1 MANTT
6 IPQSLIM
13 KAWAKD
19 TWEAGLRKSFFD
31 KFTGEG
37 AGNIVQIKTELK
49 KGKGDSINIPLLLPL
64 SGAGVSGDND
74 LEGNEEAL
82 IYRDFDV
89 SIDQLRNA
97 VRIAGNFEEQKTQI
111 NMRQDA
117 KNALS
122 DWLATTVDK
131 RIFTALTESPSADRV
146 VYAGSATSEA
156 TIGQTDVFSTD
167 VIGIAKRIAT
177 ENEDTAIK
185 PIRVD
190 GAERYI
196 MIIDQWQARDLMK
209 DSKWLEAQQ
218 YANVRGEKNPIFTGA
233 LGMYNGVVIHQ
244 CNRISRTKTGAS
256 DCMVGH
262 ALFLGAQAA
271 VMAVGNDP
279 VWNEKTF
286 DYGNSVGFAFGRIFG
301 IKKAAFDYS
310 SAGTGTKTDFGCVN
324 VLTSSVSD

>member
-1 MANTT
+1 MAKTT
-6 IPQSLIM
+6 IPSSLVM
-13 KAWAKD
+13 KAWAKN
-19 TWEAGLRKSFFD
+19 TWEAGIAKAFFS

-49 KGKGDSINIPLLLPL
+49 KGKGDSINIPLLMPL
-64 SGAGVSGDND
+64 SGTGVTGDND

-89 SIDQLRNA
+89 TINQLRNA

-117 KNALS
+117 KSALS
-122 DWLATTVDK
+122 DWLATTIDK
-131 RIFTALTESPSADRV
+131 QIFSALTASPTADRI
-146 VYAGSATSEA
+146 VYAGSATSEN
-156 TIGQTDVFSTD
+156 TIGTTDVFTTD
-167 VIGIAKRIAT
+167 LIGEAKRIAT
-177 ENEDTAIK
+177 ADEDTAIK
-185 PIRVD
+185 PIRVN

-209 DSKWLEAQQ
+209 DQKWLEAQQ
-218 YANVRGEKNPIFTGA
+218 YANIRGEKNPIFTGA

-244 CNRISRTKTGAS
+244 CNRISRTATGSAGTK
-256 DCMVGH
+256 VGH

-279 VWNEKTF
+279 TWNEKSF
-286 DYGNSVGFAFGRIFG
+286 DYGNSVGFAFCLIFG
-301 IKKAAFDYS
+301 IKKAAFKYDGS
-310 SAGTGTKTDFGCVN
+310 TDTDFGCVN
-324 VLTSSVSD
+324 VLTSSVDD

>member
-1 MANTT
+1 MAKTT
-6 IPQSLIM
+6 IPSSLVM
-13 KAWAKD
+13 KAWAKN
-19 TWEAGLRKSFFD
+19 TWEAGIAKAFFN

-49 KGKGDSINIPLLLPL
+49 KGKGDSINIPLLMPL
-64 SGAGVSGDND
+64 SGTGVTGDND

-89 SIDQLRNA
+89 TINQLRNA

-117 KNALS
+117 KSALS
-122 DWLATTVDK
+122 DWLATTIDK
-131 RIFTALTESPSADRV
+131 QIFSALTASPTADRI
-146 VYAGSATSEA
+146 VYAGSATSEN
-156 TIGQTDVFSTD
+156 TIGTTDVFTTD
-167 VIGIAKRIAT
+167 LIGEAKRIAT
-177 ENEDTAIK
+177 ADEDTAIK
-185 PIRVD
+185 PIRVN

-209 DSKWLEAQQ
+209 DQKWLEAQQ
-218 YANVRGEKNPIFTGA
+218 YANIRGEKNPIFTGA

-244 CNRISRTKTGAS
+244 CNRISRTATGSAGTK
-256 DCMVGH
+256 VGH

-279 VWNEKTF
+279 TWNEKSF

-301 IKKAAFDYS
+301 IKKAAFKYDGS
-310 SAGTGTKTDFGCVN
+310 TDTDFGCVN
-324 VLTSSVSD
+324 VLTSSVDD

>member
-1 MANTT
+1 MAKTT
-6 IPQSLIM
+6 IPSSLVM
-13 KAWAKD
+13 KAWAKN
-19 TWEAGLRKSFFD
+19 TWEAGLRKAFFN

-37 AGNIVQIKTELK
+37 AGNIIQIKTELK
-49 KGKGDSINIPLLLPL
+49 KGKGDSINIPLLMPL
-64 SGAGVSGDND
+64 SGAGVTGDND

-89 SIDQLRNA
+89 SINQLRNA
-97 VRIAGNFEEQKTQI
+97 VRIAGEFEEQKTQI

-122 DWLATTVDK
+122 DWLATTIDK
-131 RIFTALTESPSADRV
+131 QIFAALTDTPSTDRI

-156 TIGQTDVFSTD
+156 TIGTTDTFSTEL
-167 VIGIAKRIAT
+167 IGKAKRIAT

-185 PIRVD
+185 PIRVN

-209 DSKWLEAQQ
+209 DTKWLEAQQ
-218 YANVRGEKNPIFTGA
+218 YANIRGEKNPIFTGA

-244 CNRISRTKTGAS
+244 CNRIARTTTGAS
-256 DCMVGH
+256 STKVGH

-271 VMAVGNDP
+271 VMAVGNEP
-279 VWNEKTF
+279 KWNEKKF
-286 DYGNSVGFAFGRIFG
+286 DYDNQAGFSFGRIFG
-301 IKKAAFDYS
+301 IKKAAFKYN
-310 SAGTGTKTDFGCVN
+310 GTTYTDFGCVN
-324 VLTSSVSD
+324 VLTSSVDD

>member
-1 MANTT
+1 MAKTT
-6 IPQSLIM
+6 IPSSLVM
-13 KAWAKD
+13 KAWAKN
-19 TWEAGLRKSFFD
+19 TWEAGIAKAFFN

-49 KGKGDSINIPLLLPL
+49 KGKGDSINIPLLMPL
-64 SGAGVSGDND
+64 SGTGVTGDND

-89 SIDQLRNA
+89 TINQLRNA

-117 KNALS
+117 KSALS
-122 DWLATTVDK
+122 DWLATTIDK
-131 RIFTALTESPSADRV
+131 QIFSALTAAPTADRI
-146 VYAGSATSEA
+146 VYAGSATSEN
-156 TIGQTDVFSTD
+156 TIGTTDVFTTD
-167 VIGIAKRIAT
+167 LIGEAKRIAT
-177 ENEDTAIK
+177 ADEDTAIK
-185 PIRVD
+185 PIRVN

-209 DSKWLEAQQ
+209 DQKWLEAQQ
-218 YANVRGEKNPIFTGA
+218 YANIRGEKNPIFTGA

-244 CNRISRTKTGAS
+244 CNRISRTATGSAGTK
-256 DCMVGH
+256 VGH

-279 VWNEKTF
+279 TWNEKSF

-301 IKKAAFDYS
+301 IKKAAFKYDGS
-310 SAGTGTKTDFGCVN
+310 TDTDFGCVN
-324 VLTSSVSD
+324 VLTSSVDD